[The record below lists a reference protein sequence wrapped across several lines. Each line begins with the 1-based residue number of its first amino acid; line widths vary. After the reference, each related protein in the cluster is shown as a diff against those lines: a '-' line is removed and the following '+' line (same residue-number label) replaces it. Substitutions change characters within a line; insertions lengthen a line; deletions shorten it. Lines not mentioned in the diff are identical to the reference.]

1 MLKYSSVQSAAIS
14 SRTWCL
20 TTTIPDR
27 MEFAGDQLFDELP
40 SPIVGLSLDRIE
52 MAPDITW
59 RAASDF
65 RQSKLLLS

>member
-27 MEFAGDQLFDELP
+27 MEFAGDQPYDELP

-52 MAPDITW
+52 MAPDTTW

-65 RQSKLLLS
+65 

>member
-27 MEFAGDQLFDELP
+27 MEFAGDRLFDEPP
-40 SPIVGLSLDRIE
+40 SAIMGLDLVE
-52 MAPDITW
+52 MTVDNSR

-65 RQSKLLLS
+65 

>member
-1 MLKYSSVQSAAIS
+1 MLKYSSVQSAAIG

-27 MEFAGDQLFDELP
+27 MEFAVDQLFDDLP

-52 MAPDITW
+52 MASDATW

-65 RQSKLLLS
+65 

>member
-14 SRTWCL
+14 SRTWSL

-27 MEFAGDQLFDELP
+27 MEFAVDQLFDELP

-52 MAPDITW
+52 MAPDTTCGVRLPI
-59 RAASDF
+59 F
-65 RQSKLLLS
+65 R